1 MLSQALRD
9 LGRTAEWRC
18 VLRDFSVAREASVGL
33 ARYLTYFVPAMDAQ
47 GSLLSKSLGHAL
59 DGWVGCMDARNQ
71 FDRYHAFLRGLLL
84 PVPEVLEWAI
94 RVSGPEGETYWDPM
108 VSGLLDF
115 WKSHG
120 GVVEV
125 LRRERP
131 RDSMYVD
138 VAPADYRLL
147 VLCRFLARRD
157 VRLAP
162 LAPRFS
168 ELVCRYG

>member
-1 MLSQALRD
+1 MLAQALRE

-18 VLRDFSVAREASVGL
+18 VLRDFSVAREASLGL
-33 ARYLTYFVPAMDAQ
+33 ARYLTNFVPAVDTQ
-47 GSLLSKSLGHAL
+47 RSLLGKSLGHAL
-59 DGWVGCMDARNQ
+59 DGWQSCTDARNQ

-84 PVPEVLEWAI
+84 PVPELLEWAI
-94 RVSGPEGETYWDPM
+94 RVSGPEGEMYWDPM

-138 VAPADYRLL
+138 IAPADYRLL

-168 ELVCRYG
+168 ELVSRYG